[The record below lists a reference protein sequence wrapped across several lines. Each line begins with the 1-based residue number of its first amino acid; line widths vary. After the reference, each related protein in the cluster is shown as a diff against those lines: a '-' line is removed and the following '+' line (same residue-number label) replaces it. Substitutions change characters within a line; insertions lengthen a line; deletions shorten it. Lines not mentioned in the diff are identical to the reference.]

1 MTPAQR
7 EMVDN
12 KIRDLGSCFG
22 ALSMLLVSAWC
33 LMQAPETPEK
43 LIQGAGVTALL
54 ALVLAVL

>member
-1 MTPAQR
+1 MI
-7 EMVDN
+7 D
-12 KIRDLGSCFG
+12 GSEVTRVSRWS
-22 ALSMLLVSAWC
+22 ALMMGLFSAFC